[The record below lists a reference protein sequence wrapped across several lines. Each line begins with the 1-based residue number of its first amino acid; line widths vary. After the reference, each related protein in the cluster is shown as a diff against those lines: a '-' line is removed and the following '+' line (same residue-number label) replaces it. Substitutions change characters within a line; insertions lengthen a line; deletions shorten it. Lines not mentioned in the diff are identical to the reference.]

1 MRTCRQWGFLVDDGF
16 YLCGICR
23 GFIKTYLLF
32 SQDPCLSIYHRLK
45 ENSTGLKQTVGQ
57 GEDLQEALGGQHHHG
72 WPCGCAQIPRIANQQ
87 QLPGWGFLHNVEL
100 WCCPDPMSQDR
111 PLSMTSG

>member
-16 YLCGICR
+16 YLCGICL

-57 GEDLQEALGGQHHHG
+57 GEDLREALGGQHHAWMALWMCTDTTDRQPAAITWLG
-72 WPCGCAQIPRIANQQ
+72 VSPKCGVVVLPR
-87 QLPGWGFLHNVEL
+87 PHE
-100 WCCPDPMSQDR
+100 
-111 PLSMTSG
+111 